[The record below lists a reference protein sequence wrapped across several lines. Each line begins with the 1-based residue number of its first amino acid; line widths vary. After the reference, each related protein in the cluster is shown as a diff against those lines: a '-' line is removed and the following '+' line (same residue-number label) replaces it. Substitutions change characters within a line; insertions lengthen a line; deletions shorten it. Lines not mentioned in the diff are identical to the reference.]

1 MTGIDYLLVGHIAS
15 DIVPEG
21 RALGGTVAYAVFVA
35 RAFGLRPALLTS
47 AAPDE
52 LLLRQLPPDVPVRVV
67 PAAQTTTY
75 ENIYT
80 AAGRVQYLRAIARP
94 LTPDDVPVAWRSA
107 PLLHIAPIADE
118 IDAAR
123 YVDYAPD
130 AAITLTPQG
139 FMRQQEADQRVTPR
153 RWFDAA
159 ALRGARLTIL
169 SEEDIAGEPT
179 IEADYAREAPL
190 LVVTEGAGGG
200 RYYVAGERYTYAA
213 HPVATDDPT
222 GAGDVF
228 AVSCTAAYHLT
239 GDIHRA
245 VDVAARVA
253 AWSTM
258 RSGLP
263 DCIPSTERIAALL

>member
-52 LLLRQLPPDVPVRVV
+52 PLLRQLPPDVPVHVV
-67 PAAQTTTY
+67 PATHTTTY

-80 AAGRVQYLRAIARP
+80 AAERVQYLRAVAHP
-94 LTPDDVPVAWRSA
+94 LTPGDVPVAWRAA

-118 IDAAR
+118 IDATRHA
-123 YVDYAPD
+123 DYAPQ

-153 RWFDAA
+153 RWFDAD
-159 ALRGARLTIL
+159 ALRGAQLTIL
-169 SEEDIAGEPT
+169 SEDDIAAEPT

-190 LVVTEGAGGG
+190 LVVTDGAKGG
-200 RYYVAGERYTYAA
+200 RYYLAGERHDYTA
-213 HPVATDDPT
+213 HPVTADDPT

-245 VDVAARVA
+245 IDVAARVA

-263 DCIPSTERIAALL
+263 DCIPSPERIAALL